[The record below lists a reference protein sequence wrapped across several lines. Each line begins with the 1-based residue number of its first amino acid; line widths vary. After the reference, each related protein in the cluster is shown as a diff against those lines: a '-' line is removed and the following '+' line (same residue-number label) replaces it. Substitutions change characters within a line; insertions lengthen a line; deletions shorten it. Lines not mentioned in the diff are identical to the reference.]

1 MDIVGV
7 SGRAMPISGNITAYV
22 GRLPQSN
29 GGDIFILWNYAYH
42 KFVVVQVVD
51 RAYDDE
57 EDAFLLGKIQS
68 LLDTIDFER
77 DEVFWAY
84 LIDQPTGP
92 RIIQR
97 PRDHYRIR
105 CDFLWAERVDVSEVE
120 IHRLY
125 CRGQGLGRGVWRG
138 KKVDINVG
146 CDDLGLKYIE
156 RETRGLKAVRGMDLT
171 YDVVAHVFRGG
182 FLIGILTEPSEL
194 SRPIRRSDRAAVF
207 AAFAKLERA
216 FMLHKNLMDN
226 QRILIDEKGRVR
238 LLDLN
243 NIICYA
249 PHERKKFEEHA
260 QDYHWDTLQQMFQDL
275 EHWPLNSAPWPQ
287 HFWKPESTI
296 LARTPSPER
305 LLLITVSF
313 ITDVTPQFGDNK
325 RNNRRQK
332 QSSKGLRGNPKTL
345 SIGTTPLGRKAQS
358 LALATISRNIP
369 RPGDPPPYSEFP
381 PTHGK
386 LPSRLLLLAPEPE
399 DTGSG
404 ASIVEL

>member
-1 MDIVGV
+1 M
-7 SGRAMPISGNITAYV
+7 SLV

-51 RAYDDE
+51 RTYDDE

-68 LLDTIDFER
+68 LLDTIDFEW

-84 LIDQPTGP
+84 LIGQPAGP

-97 PRDHYRIR
+97 PREHYRIR
-105 CDFLWAERVDVSEVE
+105 CDFL
-120 IHRLY
+120 
-125 CRGQGLGRGVWRG
+125 GQGLGRSVLRG

-146 CDDLGLKYIE
+146 CDDLGLSYIE

-194 SRPIRRSDRAAVF
+194 SRPIRSDRAAVF

-226 QRILIDEKGRVR
+226 QCILIDEKGRVR
-238 LLDLN
+238 LRDLN

-275 EHWPLNSAPWPQ
+275 EH
-287 HFWKPESTI
+287 
-296 LARTPSPER
+296 
-305 LLLITVSF
+305 
-313 ITDVTPQFGDNK
+313 
-325 RNNRRQK
+325 
-332 QSSKGLRGNPKTL
+332 
-345 SIGTTPLGRKAQS
+345 
-358 LALATISRNIP
+358 
-369 RPGDPPPYSEFP
+369 
-381 PTHGK
+381 
-386 LPSRLLLLAPEPE
+386 
-399 DTGSG
+399 
-404 ASIVEL
+404 